1 MKKLIIIVAL
11 LMVTFGAKAQRFW
24 NGVEIG
30 GCVHYSNHA
39 GKSNVGIDIIATK
52 RVADWSRL
60 RAGGS
65 INGFIPQSGYDR
77 YGKLTV
83 GATVDFLP
91 FYLYA
96 GYGLAVNPSAKKH
109 TLGMAFE
116 GGIGLEVSVAKRW
129 NLITE
134 LEIDRI
140 NSGKAWIST
149 PSVKVGTMFAL

>member
-1 MKKLIIIVAL
+1 MKKLIIIAVLVLTAL
-11 LMVTFGAKAQRFW
+11 CAKAQFF

-30 GCVHYSNHA
+30 VSVHYSNHA
-39 GKSNVGIDIIATK
+39 GKSNVGIDIMATK
-52 RVADWSRL
+52 RVAEWSRL

-96 GYGLAVNPSAKKH
+96 GYGLAVNPSAKKE
-109 TLGMAFE
+109 TLGMAFDC
-116 GGIGLEVSVAKRW
+116 GIGLEVAVAKRW
-129 NLITE
+129 NIITE
-134 LEIDRI
+134 LEIDRVRC
-140 NSGKAWIST
+140 GKVWIST
-149 PSVKVGTMFAL
+149 PSVKLGTSFAL